1 MKRVKVLRER
11 RKSHIIG
18 DVISIDD
25 ERWVVNSIDV
35 NSKNWADFHLIP
47 LFDFI
52 AGSTYCSQ
60 IPEALSGLTLMDYIN
75 MLCDEYIAD
84 CAG

>member
-1 MKRVKVLRER
+1 MKRVKVLRDR
-11 RKSHIIG
+11 RKSHNIG
-18 DVISIDD
+18 DVILIDD
-25 ERWVVNSIDV
+25 ERWVVNSVVVD
-35 NSKNWADFHLIP
+35 STRWANFQLIT

-60 IPEALSGLTLMDYIN
+60 IPESLNRLTLREYIDT
-75 MLCDEYIAD
+75 LCDEYEAD

>member
-11 RKSHIIG
+11 RKAHIIG
-18 DVISIDD
+18 DVIIIDN
-25 ERWVVNSIDV
+25 ERWVVNSIEV

-52 AGSTYCSQ
+52 AGSTCCSQ
-60 IPEALSGLTLMDYIN
+60 IPETLSGLTLMDYIN
-75 MLCDEYIAD
+75 TLCDEYDAE